1 MGQTGD
7 VTADVRGRVR
17 DPSARLRVLVATALG
32 VLGGGAVALVASWR
46 FAVLAGWMIAAA
58 VFVAW
63 MWATLWPMTSSDTR
77 RHACREDPGQATSDA
92 VVLVAAVASL
102 GAVALLLSGS
112 QSSGSSKDLVAA
124 LGVSSVAL
132 AWATAH
138 TVFTARYAR
147 LYYVNS
153 FGGVDFNEDAEPRY
167 RDFAYLA
174 FTVGMTFQVS
184 DTDITRQRFR
194 DTVLRHMLLSYLLGA
209 VVIATTINLI
219 AGLAK

>member
-1 MGQTGD
+1 M
-7 VTADVRGRVR
+7 TAEARSRVR
-17 DPSARLRVLVATALG
+17 DPSARVRVLVATALG
-32 VLGGGAVALVASWR
+32 ALGGAGVATVASWR
-46 FAVLAGWMIAAA
+46 FAVLAGWMLAAA

-63 MWATLWPMTSSDTR
+63 MWATIWPMSAADTR

-102 GAVALLLSGS
+102 GAVALLLGGS
-112 QSSGSSKDLVAA
+112 QATGSGKDLVAA

-153 FGGVDFNEDAEPRY
+153 SGGVDFNEDSDPRC

-184 DTDITRQRFR
+184 DTDITRQRVR